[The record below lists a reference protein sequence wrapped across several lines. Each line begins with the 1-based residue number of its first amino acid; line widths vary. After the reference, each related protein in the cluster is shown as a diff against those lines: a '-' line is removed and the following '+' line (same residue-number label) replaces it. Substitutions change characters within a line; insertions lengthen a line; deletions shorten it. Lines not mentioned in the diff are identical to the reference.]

1 MSNIID
7 YIEDEAQNIEI
18 SEAEIPEFIIA
29 DDVAHTLTAH
39 FADGRVE
46 QSVVAKEYDHLWEEI
61 KASLAPLI
69 VKSNDLN

>member
-1 MSNIID
+1 MSIID
-7 YIEDEAQNIEI
+7 DIKELSQDVEI
-18 SEAEIPEFIIA
+18 DANEIPDFIIA

-46 QSVVAKEYDHLWEEI
+46 QTVVVQEYDHLWEEI

>member
-1 MSNIID
+1 MSIIND
-7 YIEDEAQNIEI
+7 IEERAQNIEVA
-18 SEAEIPEFIIA
+18 ENEIPDFIIA

-46 QSVVAKEYDHLWEEI
+46 QMVVAQEYDHMWLEV

-69 VKSNDLN
+69 VKSTDLN

>member
-1 MSNIID
+1 MSIIND
-7 YIEDEAQNIEI
+7 IEELAQNMDI
-18 SEAEIPEFIIA
+18 SDNEIPDFIIA

-46 QSVVAKEYDHLWEEI
+46 QTVVVQEYDHLWEEI

>member
-1 MSNIID
+1 MSIID
-7 YIEDEAQNIEI
+7 DIKELSQDIEI
-18 SEAEIPEFIIA
+18 NENEIPDFIIA